1 MFFLSF
7 PSSSFFFFLLFSF
20 FEDLFEEKIA
30 TKVPDV
36 VKEVKN
42 KLQITKLEGQKKNV
56 LIELQDIRKCT
67 IRDNLIFKGVDK
79 SANKKWENTTQE
91 LVDFIHGN
99 LNLGYSFNENL
110 QSN

>member
-7 PSSSFFFFLLFSF
+7 PSSSFFFSLLFSF

-36 VKEVKN
+36 VKQVKN
-42 KLQITKLEGQKKNV
+42 ELQITKLEGQKKNV

-67 IRDNLIFKGVDK
+67 IRDNLIFKG
-79 SANKKWENTTQE
+79 ANKKWENTTQE